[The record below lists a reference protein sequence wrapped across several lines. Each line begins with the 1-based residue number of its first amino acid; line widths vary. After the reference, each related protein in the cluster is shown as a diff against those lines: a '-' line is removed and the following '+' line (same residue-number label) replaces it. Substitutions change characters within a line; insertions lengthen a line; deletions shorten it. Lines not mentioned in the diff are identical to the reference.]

1 MMGQFNGRERT
12 EKAFEQLFQ
21 EADTR
26 FGLVAIT
33 RPRGSALS
41 IVEFV
46 WEGSE

>member
-12 EKAFEQLFQ
+12 EKGFKQIFQ
-21 EADTR
+21 QADER
-26 FGLVAIT
+26 FVLKDVM

-41 IVEFV
+41 IIEVV